1 MYQNNPTKVLTGECR
16 LSYCN
21 LNAPRAAQ
29 QGGEAKYSV
38 TLLIPKTD
46 TATKADIDAAINAAA
61 NDAMTKL
68 WNGVR
73 PRSSRCPSM
82 TAMACGPILAC
93 RSVTNARATGL

>member
-21 LNAPRAAQ
+21 LTTPRAAQ

-61 NDAMTKL
+61 NDAMAKL

-73 PRSSRCPSM
+73 PP
-82 TAMACGPILAC
+82 AAQGAHL
-93 RSVTNARATGL
+93 